1 MTIFDNRCFGYCS
14 DCGTTHTLG
23 TGAAVA
29 YAYELMN
36 KIELAERLDIDV
48 PLSESDPSLRTE
60 VLFPGDRGHMFGVL
74 ETRNAQEETVWLKA
88 FSSLKGGIRQVTG
101 WVPPVLS
108 TETYDQLINPEEYA
122 IKELTKQI
130 DSTSDS
136 TARKALIQR
145 RAKRSQALWV
155 AMRDSY
161 RMVNQQGKERGL
173 KALFGDQGIPGGTG
187 ECCGPKLLCYANRN
201 QLTPIGL
208 VEFYWGPSTTYEGKS
223 SGSFHPCCEP
233 RCRPLLGFLLCPG
246 NGSKDTSA
254 EN

>member
-1 MTIFDNRCFGYCS
+1 MKEFDNGCFGYCQ
-14 DCGTTHTLG
+14 DCETTHSLG
-23 TGAAVA
+23 TGGAIS
-29 YAYELMN
+29 YAHWLMK
-36 KIELAERLDIDV
+36 KIEEEKRLDIDV
-48 PLSESDPSLRTE
+48 SHCKSDPALRTE

-74 ETRNAQEETVWLKA
+74 ETRNAQGETVWLKA

-108 TETYDQLINPEEYA
+108 TEFYDRLINPEERA
-122 IKELTKQI
+122 IKDLTKQI
-130 DSTSDS
+130 DATSDP
-136 TARKALIQR
+136 TARKELIHR

-161 RMVNQQGKERGL
+161 RMVNQQGAEKSL

-187 ECCGPKLLCYANRN
+187 ECCGPKLLCYANRK

-246 NGSKDTSA
+246 LESKDTSA
-254 EN
+254 KN